1 MLRILAGVARIT
13 IENFTAVAINKI
25 IRVQFANLE
34 SIPLQSVLDEVADNY
49 FATIGDGVDFLDA
62 SIRAL
67 YLNLPFAVNVIVSP
81 AGDIAVNEN
90 EVAVMGVSFSVIGE
104 VYEQ

>member
-25 IRVQFANLE
+25 IRVQFA
-34 SIPLQSVLDEVADNY
+34 LQSVLDEVADNY